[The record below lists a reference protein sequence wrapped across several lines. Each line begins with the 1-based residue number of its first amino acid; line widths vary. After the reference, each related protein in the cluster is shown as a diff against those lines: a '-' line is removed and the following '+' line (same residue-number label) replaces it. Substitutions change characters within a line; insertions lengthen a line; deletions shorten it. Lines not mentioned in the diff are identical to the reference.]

1 MNMHKLQNLQVVL
14 SNSILDKNYNKSGK
28 LSTSSI
34 TITRRINVTVLFGH
48 VLHNIPLLS
57 YLR

>member
-14 SNSILDKNYNKSGK
+14 SNFILNKNYNKSGK
-28 LSTSSI
+28 LSTSLI
-34 TITRRINVTVLFGH
+34 TITRHINVTVLSGH

-57 YLR
+57 YLK